1 MRILVVED
9 NRGLVANLFD
19 YFERLGHELDA
30 APDGHTGLQLALTH
44 AYDAV
49 VLDWGLP
56 RMDGREV
63 LARLR
68 QAGREVPVLMLTAR
82 DEVEDKLAG
91 FKSGADDYL
100 TKPFDLRE
108 LEVRL
113 EALVARAQGRRHSRM
128 LQVSDLTLDLTTLE
142 AARGGRPVHLYPACR
157 RLLEA
162 LMAAS
167 PAPVT
172 RQRLEEAVWGQ
183 DPPDRDML
191 RSHIYELRQS
201 VDGPFERKLIH
212 TLPRVG
218 YRLAETS
225 DEDAASGRA

>member
-9 NRGLVANLFD
+9 NRNLVANLFD
-19 YFERLGHELDA
+19 HFERLGHELDA
-30 APDGHTGLQLALTH
+30 APDGPTGLHLASTQR
-44 AYDAV
+44 YDAI

-56 RMDGREV
+56 RMDGCEV
-63 LARLR
+63 LKRLR
-68 QAGREVPVLMLTAR
+68 EAGRDVPVLMLTAR
-82 DEVEDKLAG
+82 DEIPDKVAG
-91 FKSGADDYL
+91 FRAGADDYL

-113 EALVARAQGRRHSRM
+113 DALAARAQGRGRGRV
-128 LQVSDLTLDLTTLE
+128 LEVADLRLDLATLE
-142 AARGGRPVHLYPACR
+142 ANRGGRPIHLYPACR
-157 RLLEA
+157 RLLEV

-167 PAPVT
+167 PAAVP
-172 RQRLEEAVWGQ
+172 RQRLEEALWGH

-218 YRLAETS
+218 YRLAEVADDVPDT
-225 DEDAASGRA
+225 ARR